1 VSVAVAAGYSH
12 APKVARP
19 GTLVSVGDAILK
31 WYEVAPAGAPVP
43 HDVRELAY
51 DSLCREWQAGGLR
64 LADDLGFAVL
74 HRCGRDFYFLLVST
88 WRNDNELWETV
99 LAKQSDEHERFEP
112 SPVDGPHRPTFCVWE
127 LGVVCHERLAWSRYL
142 CSERDDAAR
151 SAYLRDTYEGVV

>member
-1 VSVAVAAGYSH
+1 VSVAVAAGYTH

-19 GTLVSVGDAILK
+19 GTLLSVGDAILK

-43 HDVRELAY
+43 RSVRELAY
-51 DSLCREWQAGGLR
+51 ESLCREWELE
-64 LADDLGFAVL
+64 DDLGFAVL
-74 HRCGRDFYFLLVST
+74 HRCGREFYFLLVST

-112 SPVDGPHRPTFCVWE
+112 WPADGPHRPTFCVWE

-142 CSERDDAAR
+142 CSERDAAAR
-151 SAYLRDTYEGVV
+151 SAYLRDTFEGVV

>member
-1 VSVAVAAGYSH
+1 MSVAVAAGYTH

-19 GTLVSVGDAILK
+19 GTHVSVGDAILK
-31 WYEVAPAGAPVP
+31 WYEVAPAGAPVARA
-43 HDVRELAY
+43 VRELAY
-51 DSLCREWQAGGLR
+51 DALCREWE

-74 HRCGRDFYFLLVST
+74 HRCGRAFYFLLVST

-112 SPVDGPHRPTFCVWE
+112 WPADGPHRPTFCVWE

-142 CSERDDAAR
+142 CSERDAAAR
-151 SAYLRDTYEGVV
+151 SAYLRDVFEGVV